1 MALIVQT
8 VRSGSISLLVT
19 GLILISLRTAAGD
32 ELVLKNGLRLSGR
45 HAPIKEVGGNALAVR
60 VGGGELDV
68 QLVRWIDDGR
78 RRTFVSHYQI
88 DKVTAQ
94 IEQLHGIEIP
104 HQRVARS
111 GREVSSVG
119 RITRVEPFDQW
130 GRRTIWLATPRGPLD
145 VIQGITE
152 ITPVFAKVEALVAN
166 RSVVWDMRIATSSI
180 PHAVLSSVLMHALD
194 PNSPNDR
201 LSIVRLYIQSQR
213 YEDALAELNTAIAD
227 FPELANL
234 RDQEKELRQLSARR
248 LVQEI
253 KLRLSAGQHHLAG
266 ALVAGFAGNDVA
278 QEILLELGELAQQHE
293 KANEQIERARGLVD
307 QLMSELSE
315 EARGGLGAI
324 HKEIHSELN
333 RNNVD
338 RMADLLR
345 LADDN
350 QLAAEQKLS
359 LAVSGWL
366 MGAGSGIDN
375 LAVTRALVEVRD
387 LVREYLRT
395 EADQSKRRAAIIERL
410 TGLEGGSP
418 AHIAKLLRFM
428 KPPGDVPE
436 SSDAGKADG
445 TYQADIEH
453 AGQEV
458 GPAPPESIP
467 GLYTLNTP
475 GLPEDGDI
483 EYLVQLPPEY
493 DPYRLYPA
501 VVTLHGV
508 DGSAELQIDWWAGI
522 YNPQMGMR
530 MGQAGRHGYIVI
542 APRWSGPQGRPYGYS
557 AREHAAVLFSFRDAC
572 QRFSIDTDRVFLSGH
587 SGGGDAAWDIG
598 LAHPDLWAGVIPIGA
613 VAVRDEATAPQYI
626 SHYWDN
632 AKHMPLYFVHGE
644 RDGNKV
650 VLNSRQFNRY
660 LQRTGYDT
668 IVVEYIGRGHEHF
681 QEEIH
686 RLIEWMGLHRRDFF
700 PAEFACASMRPWD
713 SFYWW
718 AELEGLPSRSM
729 VLPLAWPS
737 PKSRA
742 VQIIGEV
749 RPNNSIS
756 LRSGAGRT
764 TVWLAPEMADFN
776 QRLTLNVDGQT
787 QRLLVTP
794 STQVLLD
801 DARTRGDRL
810 HPFWAQIQVQGRRR

>member
-1 MALIVQT
+1 MALIVRAVQ
-8 VRSGSISLLVT
+8 RGPWSLLVA
-19 GLILISLRTAAGD
+19 GLILVWSRTATAD
-32 ELVLKNGLRLSGR
+32 ELVLKNGLRLTGR

-60 VGGGELDV
+60 ANAGQVDV
-68 QLVRWIDDGR
+68 QLVRLIDDGL

-88 DKVTAQ
+88 DKVTPQ
-94 IEQLHGIEIP
+94 IEPLHGIEIP

-119 RITRVEPFDQW
+119 RITGVQPFDQW
-130 GRRTIWLATPRGPLD
+130 GRRTIWLSTPRGAID

-152 ITPVFAKVEALVAN
+152 ITPVFAKVEALVAD

-180 PHAVLSSVLMHALD
+180 PQAVLSSVLMHALD

-253 KLRLSAGQHHLAG
+253 KLRLGAGQHHLAG
-266 ALVAGFAGNDVA
+266 ALVTGFPATDVA
-278 QEILLELGELAQQHE
+278 QEILLELGELAQEYE
-293 KANEQIERARGLVD
+293 KANEQIERARGVID
-307 QLMSELSE
+307 QLMSELPE
-315 EARGGLGAI
+315 EVRGGLAPI
-324 HKEIHSELN
+324 HKEILRELN
-333 RNNVD
+333 RNNLN

-345 LADDN
+345 LADDK

-359 LAVSGWL
+359 MAISGWLLGAGSAVENLAVSR
-366 MGAGSGIDN
+366 S
-375 LAVTRALVEVRD
+375 LVEVRD

-395 EADQSKRRAAIIERL
+395 GADQSERRAAIVERL
-410 TGLEGGSP
+410 AGLEGSSP
-418 AHIAKLLRFM
+418 AHVAKLLRFM
-428 KPPGDVPE
+428 KPPGDLPE
-436 SSDAGKADG
+436 SSEAGKTDG
-445 TYQADIEH
+445 TYQADVEL
-453 AGQEV
+453 AGLEDS
-458 GPAPPESIP
+458 PAPPESIP

-493 DPYRLYPA
+493 DPYRVYPA
-501 VVTLHGV
+501 IVTLHGAEA
-508 DGSAELQIDWWAGI
+508 SAELQIDWWAGT

-530 MGQAGRHGYIVI
+530 MGQAGRHGYMVI

-626 SHYWDN
+626 SHYGDN
-632 AKHMPLYFVHGE
+632 AKHVPLYFVHGE

-650 VLNSRQFNRY
+650 LLNSRQYNRY

-686 RLIEWMGLHRRDFF
+686 RLIEWMGLHQRDFF
-700 PAEFACASMRPWD
+700 PAEFTCASMRPWD
-713 SFYWW
+713 SFFWW

-794 STQVLLD
+794 STEVLLE

-810 HPFWAQIQVQGRRR
+810 HPFWAKVQVQGRRR